1 MAKTTNRLT
10 AVGIRNLK
18 DKGLHADGGGLY
30 LRITDSGTKAWI
42 FRFARD
48 GRTRDMGLGT
58 SAEISLASARE
69 IAEQC
74 RKLLKQ
80 GADPIETRKKTSIA
94 QNRSVNSVVFRD
106 AVERYISAHES
117 SWKNAKHRQ
126 QWRNTLATYAIPII
140 GNMDV
145 AEIATEDVLRVL
157 EPIWRTKPETA
168 VRVRGRIEN
177 VLDWCRARKL
187 RDGANPAL
195 WRGHLKHLLPARKKK
210 GTVRHHPA
218 MPWQELPAF
227 MAALRTNSAMSA
239 RALEFTI
246 LTAART
252 SEAILTTPSEFD
264 LAEGVWHVPATRMK
278 ASVDHRVPLSERAR
292 TVIAGLPQV
301 EGTAYVFASA
311 RRGRPLSNMAM
322 LELLRGLRPG
332 LTVHGFRSTF
342 RDWAAEQTDFPSEVA
357 EMALA
362 HTIENEVERAYR
374 RGDLFQK
381 RRNLMDAWA
390 AYCANSRE
398 TMSGESQNAA

>member
-1 MAKTTNRLT
+1 
-10 AVGIRNLK
+10 
-18 DKGLHADGGGLY
+18 
-30 LRITDSGTKAWI
+30 
-42 FRFARD
+42 
-48 GRTRDMGLGT
+48 MGLG
-58 SAEISLASARE
+58 ACADISLASARE
-69 IAEQC
+69 IAEEC

-80 GADPIETRKKTSIA
+80 GHDPIEARKTTA
-94 QNRSVNSVVFRD
+94 REQNGSANSVTFRE
-106 AVERYISAHES
+106 AVDRYIAAHEP

-126 QWRNTLATYAIPII
+126 QWRNTLESYAIPII
-140 GNMDV
+140 GDRDV
-145 AEIATEDVLRVL
+145 AAITTEDIMRVL
-157 EPIWRTKPETA
+157 EPIWRTKPETGS
-168 VRVRGRIEN
+168 RVRGRIEN
-177 VLDWCRARKL
+177 VLDWCRARNL

-227 MAALRTNSAMSA
+227 MPVLRANSAISA

-252 SEAILTTPSEFD
+252 SETIMATHSEFD
-264 LAEGVWHVPATRMK
+264 LGEGVWQVPAARMK
-278 ASVDHRVPLSERAR
+278 ASVEHRVPLSERAR
-292 TVIAGLPQV
+292 DVLAGVPKI
-301 EGTAYVFASA
+301 EGTPYVFPGGRA
-311 RRGRPLSNMAM
+311 GRPLSSMAM

-342 RDWAAEQTDFPSEVA
+342 RDWAAEETNYPSEVV

-381 RRNLMDAWA
+381 RRALMDAWA
-390 AYCANSRE
+390 AYCG
-398 TMSGESQNAA
+398 SGAELNFK

>member
-1 MAKTTNRLT
+1 MPKASQAGRRSDRD
-10 AVGIRNLK
+10 AQE
-18 DKGLHADGGGLY
+18 
-30 LRITDSGTKAWI
+30 DSIGQN
-42 FRFARD
+42 
-48 GRTRDMGLGT
+48 G
-58 SAEISLASARE
+58 SA
-69 IAEQC
+69 
-74 RKLLKQ
+74 
-80 GADPIETRKKTSIA
+80 
-94 QNRSVNSVVFRD
+94 NSVTFRD
-106 AVERYISAHES
+106 AVERYISAHEL

-140 GNMDV
+140 GDMDV
-145 AEIATEDVLRVL
+145 AGIATEDVLRVL

-187 RDGANPAL
+187 RDGVNPAL

-218 MPWQELPAF
+218 MPWQEMPAF
-227 MAALRTNSAMSA
+227 MPLLRANSAISA

-252 SEAILTTPSEFD
+252 SEAILATPSEFD
-264 LAEGVWHVPATRMK
+264 LNKGVWHVPATRMK

-292 TVIAGLPQV
+292 DIIAGLPQV
-301 EGTAYVFASA
+301 EGTAYVFPSA

-322 LELLRGLRPG
+322 LELLRGLRSG

-342 RDWAAEQTDFPSEVA
+342 RDWAAEETDFPSEVV

-362 HTIENEVERAYR
+362 HTIENDVESAYR
-374 RGDLFQK
+374 RGDLLPK
-381 RRNLMDAWA
+381 RRALMEAWA
-390 AYCANSRE
+390 AYCGSA
-398 TMSGESQNAA
+398 TA

>member
-10 AVGIRNLK
+10 AVGIKNLK
-18 DKGLHADGGGLY
+18 EKGLHADGGGLY
-30 LRITDSGTKAWI
+30 LRITDSGTKGWI
-42 FRFARD
+42 FRFTRE

-58 SAEISLASARE
+58 CADISLASARE
-69 IAEQC
+69 IAEES
-74 RKLLKQ
+74 RKRLKQ
-80 GADPIETRKKTSIA
+80 GLDPIEARKNAARENASADCVT
-94 QNRSVNSVVFRD
+94 FRE
-106 AVERYISAHES
+106 AVERYITAHEP

-126 QWRNTLATYAIPII
+126 QWRNTLESYANPII
-140 GNMDV
+140 GDLDV
-145 AEIATEDVLRVL
+145 AGITTEDILRVL

-168 VRVRGRIEN
+168 GRVRGRIEN

-210 GTVRHHPA
+210 GAVRHHPA
-218 MPWQELPAF
+218 MPWQEVPAF
-227 MAALRTNSAMSA
+227 MPLLRANSAISA

-252 SEAILTTPSEFD
+252 SETILATHSEFD
-264 LAEGVWHVPATRMK
+264 LNEGIWQVPASRMK
-278 ASVDHRVPLSERAR
+278 ASVEHRVPLSDRAR
-292 TVIAGLPQV
+292 EILAGVPKI
-301 EGTAYVFASA
+301 ESTPYVFAGA
-311 RRGRPLSNMAM
+311 RLGRPLSSMAM

-342 RDWAAEQTDFPSEVA
+342 RDWAAEETNFPSEVV

-381 RRNLMDAWA
+381 RRALMDAWA
-390 AYCANSRE
+390 AYCASGAKTNSI
-398 TMSGESQNAA
+398 

>member
-30 LRITDSGTKAWI
+30 LRITESGTKAWI

-48 GRTRDMGLGT
+48 SRARDMGLG
-58 SAEISLASARE
+58 AHADISLASARE
-69 IAEQC
+69 IAEEC

-80 GADPIETRKKTSIA
+80 GLDPIEARNKTA
-94 QNRSVNSVVFRD
+94 AKQNASPNSATLRE
-106 AVERYISAHES
+106 AVDRYITAHEP

-140 GNMDV
+140 GDMDV
-145 AEIATEDVLRVL
+145 ADIVTEDVLRVL

-168 VRVRGRIEN
+168 TRVRGRIEN

-210 GTVRHHPA
+210 GSVRHHPA
-218 MPWQELPAF
+218 MPWQEMPEF

-252 SEAILTTPSEFD
+252 SEAILATPSEFD
-264 LAEGVWHVPATRMK
+264 LNEGVWHVPATRMK

-292 TVIAGLPQV
+292 TVIAALPQI
-301 EGTAYVFASA
+301 EGTGYVFPSA
-311 RRGRPLSNMAM
+311 RRERPLSNMAM

-342 RDWAAEQTDFPSEVA
+342 RDWAAEQTDFPSEVV

-362 HTIENEVERAYR
+362 HTIESEVERAYR

-390 AYCANSRE
+390 AYCGSGVE
-398 TMSGESQNAA
+398 TKLI